1 MKTVRAIV
9 LDTSAFIMGYEAG
22 DVNEKQYTV
31 PTVLD
36 ELSNGSFPKI
46 RLENAV
52 ITGRLQV
59 ITPGKESEEKVKIIL
74 EKMGETAALSLTDK
88 QILSL
93 GLQLEMEGY
102 AVVIVSDDYGVQNI
116 SDSLGLNF
124 RSLATRG
131 IKKRIEWQIYC
142 PGCRKIFN
150 KPQEDNI
157 CTICGTSLKRRPKRR
172 T

>member
-22 DVNEKQYTV
+22 DINEKQYTV
-31 PTVLD
+31 PTVLN
-36 ELSNGSFPKI
+36 ELSDGSFPKI

-52 ITGRLQV
+52 TTGRLQV
-59 ITPGKESEEKVKIIL
+59 SIPDYESEEKVKIIL
-74 EKMGETAALSLTDK
+74 EKMGETEALSETDK

-93 GLQLEMEGY
+93 GVQLEKEGY
-102 AVVIVSDDYGVQNI
+102 SVVIVSDDYGVQNI
-116 SDSLGLNF
+116 SSSLGLHF
-124 RSLATRG
+124 RSLATKG

-142 PGCRKIFN
+142 PGCRKVFN

-157 CTICGTSLKRRPKRR
+157 CPICGTPLKRRPKRR
-172 T
+172 S